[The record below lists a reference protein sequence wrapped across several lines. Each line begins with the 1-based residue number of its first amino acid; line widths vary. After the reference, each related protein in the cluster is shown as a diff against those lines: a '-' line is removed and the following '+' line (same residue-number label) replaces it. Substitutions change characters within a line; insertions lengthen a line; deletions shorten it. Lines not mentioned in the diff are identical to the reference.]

1 MIIAS
6 QLKKFANILQLVF
19 SGETM
24 PKKLSEKAIQARKY
38 RCRAR
43 DKRQLDNVIACYVEH
58 KYKEIYNECNGIYQ
72 VIKEKYPDIGLKC
85 DLTKTAMFRRIISQF
100 DSSDDESTTSTT
112 TTVSSATLSTTTT
125 AASPATLTPASPVT
139 SATAASPATPTP
151 ASPVTSATAASPATP
166 TPASPATSDETVN
179 TPPETSPVQ
188 QQRIPVRH
196 LYVGYNALGEL
207 VDQVTDEG
215 EYVDMSNVDNDVFM
229 DVIAELEEDNEIR
242 DLLNNVE
249 VQQLEEP
256 LDKDEGIE
264 LGIAGEDDDFND
276 LFDF

>member
-24 PKKLSEKAIQARKY
+24 SKKISEKAIQARKY

-43 DKRQLDNVIACYVEH
+43 DKRQLNNVIACYVEH

-72 VIKEKYPDIGLKC
+72 AIKEKYPDIGLKC

-125 AASPATLTPASPVT
+125 AASPVT

-166 TPASPATSDETVN
+166 TSASPVTSATAASPATPTPASPVTSDETVN

-188 QQRIPVRH
+188 QQ
-196 LYVGYNALGEL
+196 
-207 VDQVTDEG
+207 
-215 EYVDMSNVDNDVFM
+215 
-229 DVIAELEEDNEIR
+229 
-242 DLLNNVE
+242 
-249 VQQLEEP
+249 
-256 LDKDEGIE
+256 
-264 LGIAGEDDDFND
+264 
-276 LFDF
+276 